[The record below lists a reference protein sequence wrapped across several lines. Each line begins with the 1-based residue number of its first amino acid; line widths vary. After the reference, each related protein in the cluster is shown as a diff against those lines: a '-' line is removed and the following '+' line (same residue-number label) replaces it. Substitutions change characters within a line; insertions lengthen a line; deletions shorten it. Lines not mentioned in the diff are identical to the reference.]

1 MEGERKGDREGRKKG
16 EGRQGGGRRR
26 GEAAAQ
32 RGRPSHPRD
41 LPAERPP
48 AQDRKRQVQ
57 APSRPPCVSP
67 VTSDLRR

>member
-1 MEGERKGDREGRKKG
+1 MEGERKGGREGRKRKA
-16 EGRQGGGRRR
+16 RGGR

-67 VTSDLRR
+67 VASDLRR